1 MSEALQP
8 PPSPSA
14 IRDEL
19 QQAVINDLLGPA
31 AGPDEEM
38 SEPEY
43 VNIFGVPFTFL
54 PHEEGDGPPPPPEYV
69 GVYKKGDIVGY
80 HRRNSEI
87 AQLETALT
95 AAG

>member
-31 AGPDEEM
+31 ARPFRGEPDGKAAEPRTEE
-38 SEPEY
+38 
-43 VNIFGVPFTFL
+43 V
-54 PHEEGDGPPPPPEYV
+54 
-69 GVYKKGDIVGY
+69 
-80 HRRNSEI
+80 
-87 AQLETALT
+87 
-95 AAG
+95 